1 MIRGI
6 SEADQPESEAIN
18 MKGRLKQ
25 LIGTLLVLL
34 LCVSL
39 AAPAAAATP
48 GPDEIAA
55 AALDLISSH
64 EGSYGSVNAND
75 SGAVSVGRIQWH
87 GQRALGVVRL
97 AAQYMGASGAASILG
112 QSFYN
117 EIMNSATDWSRRSVN
132 STEKAALSKLLD
144 SPAGHRAQDE
154 QGVADM
160 KYYLTLAKGL
170 TNPNTLV
177 YFCDLVNQLP
187 SEAYKIANNVV
198 QKYGANAGVDKIHA
212 EALSSRIL
220 GTGSGYEYLRNKAY
234 TFCSNINWSKYTATQ
249 PTDPPAPVT
258 AFSDVPAGSWYAESV
273 KWAVDKG
280 ITSGTGNNCFSP
292 DNTCTR
298 AEAVTFLWRAMGSLK
313 TSTTVTVFDDVSTDA
328 FYFNAVYWARE
339 QGITSGTGD
348 KTFSPND
355 KCTRGQIITFL
366 WRAAGCPAAGGNTF
380 SDVPADS
387 FYANAVSWAAANGI
401 TSGTTAT
408 TFAPDDYCTRAQIV
422 TFLYRARN
430 ILGL

>member
-1 MIRGI
+1 MVRGFPA
-6 SEADQPESEAIN
+6 ADQPESEAIN

-25 LIGTLLVLL
+25 LIGTLLVLM

-48 GPDEIAA
+48 GTKEIAA
-55 AALDLISSH
+55 AALDLISSP
-64 EGSYGSVNAND
+64 EGSYGSVSAND

-87 GQRALGVVRL
+87 GQRALIVVRL
-97 AAQYMGASGAASILG
+97 AVQYMGAAGAVSILG

-117 EIMNSATDWSRRSVN
+117 EITNAGTNWSSRSVN

-144 SPAGHRAQDE
+144 SDAGHRAQDD

-160 KYYLTLAKGL
+160 TGYISSGQKNGL
-170 TNPNTLV
+170 TRPEVLV
-177 YFCDLVNQLP
+177 YYCDMYNHWPV
-187 SEAYKIANNVV
+187 EAINVAKSAV
-198 QKYGANAGVDKIHA
+198 
-212 EALSSRIL
+212 SSV
-220 GTGSGYEYLRNKAY
+220 GSGNAVTLDVIHNAAKNSGFSKYMTLRNKAY
-234 TFCSNINWSKYTATQ
+234 DFCSNINWSKYMATE
-249 PTDPPAPVT
+249 PTPTPTPT
-258 AFSDVPAGSWYAESV
+258 SFSDVPAGSWYAESV

-366 WRAAGCPAAGGNTF
+366 WRAANCPAGGGKTF

-387 FYANAVSWAAANGI
+387 FYATAVSWAASNGI